1 MGYIRHHAIVVTG
14 HDKWSIG
21 DNLPDIHEAHAA
33 ALEAGCTVVTD
44 VAGPGVNGY
53 SSFLVGPDGSK
64 EGWDSSDAGDCARG
78 RFIAWLRERGQG
90 GYYSWAEVV
99 LGSDDEE
106 ALIERHAW
114 DGDDARAL

>member
-14 HDKWSIG
+14 RHEWTIDAS
-21 DNLPDIHEAHAA
+21 LPDIHEARAA
-33 ALEAGCTVVTD
+33 AIDAGCAVVTD

-64 EGWDSSDAGDCARG
+64 EGWDSSDAGDQARD
-78 RFIAWLRERGQG
+78 RLIAWLRKRGEG

-99 LGSDDEE
+99 LGDDDQE

-114 DGDDARAL
+114 EEVADAS